1 MRNLFTTRV
10 KVILVIA
17 ALLTAGLAILSGVT
31 NTTVPDLLIKGL
43 LAPVRGA
50 ATTLTNAAEKYYGYM
65 FRYEALAAEN
75 EVLEAR
81 IAEMED
87 VARQADSVSRENE
100 RLRQILEL
108 PAAQENY
115 ELVDAYIIGRSSTDW
130 ENTFTINRG
139 TNSGINQNMCAITAT
154 GQVVGLVTEAG
165 TNYAEV
171 TTVLDS
177 TLEISG
183 TISTSGY
190 NGMVRGGYAT
200 GTETLLRMNY
210 LPSAAIIRNKD
221 QVVTSGS
228 TVYPRGL
235 IIGSVVDAG
244 YEATG
249 VAKYA
254 LLDPAADI
262 SSLEQVFIITDY
274 TTDTGTTGS
283 ATDSTGSTEATEATA
298 AGTAEPAA
306 TVPATTTPTVAGAVG

>member
-1 MRNLFTTRV
+1 MRNLFSTRV

-17 ALLTAGLAILSGVT
+17 GLLAAGLAILSGIT
-31 NTTVPDLLIKGL
+31 NTTVPDLIVQGA
-43 LAPVRGA
+43 LAPFRAA
-50 ATTLTNAAEKYYGYM
+50 ATTLTSTAEKYYSYM

-100 RLRQILEL
+100 RLRKLLDLQ
-108 PAAQENY
+108 AAHEDY
-115 ELVDAYIIGRSSTDW
+115 VMVDAYIIGRSSTDW
-130 ENTFTINRG
+130 ENTLTINRG
-139 TNSGINQNMCAITAT
+139 TNAGLAENMCAVTAN
-154 GQVVGLVTEAG
+154 GEVVGLVTEAG
-165 TNYAEV
+165 LNYAEI

-190 NGMVRGGYAT
+190 NGMVSGGYVENH
-200 GTETLLRMNY
+200 ETLLQMNY
-210 LPSAAIIRNKD
+210 LPSSAIIRNQD

-235 IIGSVVDAG
+235 MIGSVVDAG
-244 YEATG
+244 FEDTG

-254 LLDPAADI
+254 LLDPAAEI
-262 SSLEQVFIITDY
+262 SSLEQVFIITQY
-274 TTDTGTTGS
+274 TTEITSNTGS
-283 ATDSTGSTEATEATA
+283 SNSGSSNETT
-298 AGTAEPAA
+298 
-306 TVPATTTPTVAGAVG
+306 ATTPAETIPAGGVG